1 MKKIASNGTT
11 MEKQQFLGEEDENVF
26 LVYSFTSRILSPLE
40 VTNPTCSDFSRS
52 PGLFHYCCL
61 FNY

>member
-1 MKKIASNGTT
+1 MVLQWKNNNFWV
-11 MEKQQFLGEEDENVF
+11 EQDENVF

-40 VTNPTCSDFSRS
+40 VTNSTCSDFSRS
-52 PGLFHYCCL
+52 PVLFHYCCL